1 MTMIGI
7 PQDKIEERTKK
18 HIKRSATA
26 ELMKL
31 SEQKKNQ
38 LAEINEFTQKTQDFI
53 GFIFH
58 EYALKELIVPG
69 TEHASIY
76 QDIRNIESL
85 NAYVNKL
92 SEFMTTKT
100 VYLANEKQRILN
112 EDDTL
117 YKNKERMKKYTRGF
131 DSDRSDA
138 NIEGDLAYAE
148 FEEDNPQHQ
157 LESFQNVLELKL
169 IEMVGDQNHDEVNFY
184 QGLLQKLN
192 AIDLLQLFLKQCA
205 RKIKSGEKLL
215 TFKKELSF
223 GMLQI
228 FREQVSKKELNRR
241 LGRADSV
248 DFDMIDKTVRRLRF
262 FKNFA

>member
-1 MTMIGI
+1 MI
-7 PQDKIEERTKK
+7 
-18 HIKRSATA
+18 
-26 ELMKL
+26 L
-31 SEQKKNQ
+31 
-38 LAEINEFTQKTQDFI
+38 
-53 GFIFH
+53 
-58 EYALKELIVPG
+58 PG

-85 NAYVNKL
+85 NSYVNKL

-100 VYLANEKQRILN
+100 VYLTNDKQRMQN
-112 EDDTL
+112 EEEAT

-131 DSDRSDA
+131 DSDRSDV
-138 NIEGDLAYAE
+138 NIEGDIAYMD
-148 FEEDNPQHQ
+148 FEEDNVQHQ

-169 IEMVGDQNHDEVNFY
+169 IEMVGDQNHDELNFY

-228 FREQVSKKELNRR
+228 FREQVSKKLLLDRK
-241 LGRADSV
+241 RAEFGHVATPNKQDKV